1 MSRSATVARLA
12 AALILTVLAAP
23 ASAQNPATAQ
33 NIVVDVPLAAGGS
46 ERVLFAGPATPP
58 AIQMMLAGGDGIV
71 GIGDAGTI
79 GSLTGNFLIRTRGL
93 WLAQGFAVVIL
104 DSPNGASLNGQRH
117 TSAYADAIGRAVDF
131 ARTRA
136 DGAIWLV
143 GTSAGTT
150 AAANGAAQLRGKIA
164 GVVLTS
170 SVTRRYTSSETVFD
184 SEPEAIAV
192 PAMIVANQG
201 DTCPL
206 TPPADAPLIAAWLT
220 RSPRKEVVYVQ
231 SDQIRSPPCEGLSP
245 HGYFGIESGVIQRI
259 SNWIREVHSH

>member
-1 MSRSATVARLA
+1 VSRSATVARLA
-12 AALILTVLAAP
+12 AALILAVLAVP
-23 ASAQNPATAQ
+23 ASAQN
-33 NIVVDVPLAAGGS
+33 VVDVPLAAGGS
-46 ERVLFAGPATPP
+46 ERVLFAGPANPP
-58 AIQMMLAGGDGIV
+58 AILMMLAGGDGIV
-71 GIGDAGTI
+71 EIGDAGAI

-104 DSPNGASLNGQRH
+104 GSPNGSSLNGQRH

-131 ARTRA
+131 AQTRA
-136 DGAIWLV
+136 NGPIWLV

-150 AAANGAAQLRGKIA
+150 AAANGAAHLRDKIA

-184 SEPEAIAV
+184 SEPDAIAV

-206 TPPADAPLIAAWLT
+206 TPPADAPVIAASLT
-220 RSPRKEVVYVQ
+220 RSPRKELVYVQ

-245 HGYFGIESGVIQRI
+245 HGYFGIEPVVIQRI
-259 SNWIREVHSH
+259 SNWIREAHSH